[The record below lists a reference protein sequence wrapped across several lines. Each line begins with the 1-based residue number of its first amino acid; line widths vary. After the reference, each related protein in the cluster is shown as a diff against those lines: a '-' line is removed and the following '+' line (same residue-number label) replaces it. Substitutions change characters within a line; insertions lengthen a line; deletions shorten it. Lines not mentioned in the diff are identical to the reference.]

1 MREKRMH
8 REIKKILSKK
18 YVRLIVILLCG
29 FAILLG
35 WIGGVTQ
42 ATYYEDNNVV
52 SRGRKA
58 AINNIELYGSVGE
71 LSDKRVSEI
80 LLDYQMLVKKEG
92 KAKALQEI
100 GEANQAVLMYLSE
113 IYFPEDFFN
122 QEGLANIGDTKHFSE
137 ARVEAILNKFRREYG
152 NSEGTEVAIQKYAVA
167 TQKSVQFAW
176 RSPWVTYF
184 RIVSVLAILTALA
197 AIIIGT
203 DTFAYEKTQKMDLLL
218 TGLDCRGT
226 VHLLI
231 QQMMGVVTFL
241 TALWGG
247 IVLLFTIAFWQLV
260 PLPAL
265 GSSIQLIY
273 PLSIYSGTVKS
284 GWAVFLFLSWF
295 CILITG
301 LIAVAINHCIQ
312 NGIGSLGIAFA
323 VTILPL
329 AMEFVRGIPLG
340 VRSFVEIQPLA
351 MLWAEKLFSSFAL
364 YRIGNHCCNS
374 VGMGLMWNVVLL
386 MILFLVLMGRIFR
399 RTLKRGY

>member
-1 MREKRMH
+1 MH

-18 YVRLIVILLCG
+18 YVRLTVILLCG

-122 QEGLANIGDTKHFSE
+122 QEGLANIEDTKHFSE

-152 NSEGTEVAIQKYAVA
+152 NSEGTEAAIQKYAVA

-203 DTFAYEKTQKMDLLL
+203 DTFTYEKTQKMDLLL

-260 PLPAL
+260 PLPAS

-284 GWAVFLFLSWF
+284 GWVIFLFLSWF
-295 CILITG
+295 CILTTG

-312 NGIGSLGIAFA
+312 NGIGSLGITFA

-340 VRSFVEIQPLA
+340 VRSLVEIQPLA
-351 MLWAEKLFSSFAL
+351 MLWAEKLFSSFVL

-374 VGMGLMWNVVLL
+374 VEMGLMWNVVLL
-386 MILFLVLMGRIFR
+386 MILFLVFMGRIFR

>member
-42 ATYYEDNNVV
+42 ATYYENNNVV

-122 QEGLANIGDTKHFSE
+122 QEGLANIEDTKHFSE
-137 ARVEAILNKFRREYG
+137 ARVGAILNKFCREYG
-152 NSEGTEVAIQKYAVA
+152 NSEGTEAAIQKYAVA

-218 TGLDCRGT
+218 TGLDYRGT

-312 NGIGSLGIAFA
+312 NGIGSLGITFA

>member
-1 MREKRMH
+1 MH

-18 YVRLIVILLCG
+18 YVRLTVILLCG

-122 QEGLANIGDTKHFSE
+122 QEGLANIEDTKHFSE

-152 NSEGTEVAIQKYAVA
+152 NSEGTEAAIQKYAVA

-203 DTFAYEKTQKMDLLL
+203 DTFTYEKTQKMDLLL

-260 PLPAL
+260 PLPAS

-284 GWAVFLFLSWF
+284 GWVIFLFLSWF
-295 CILITG
+295 CILTTG

-312 NGIGSLGIAFA
+312 NGIGSLGITFA

-340 VRSFVEIQPLA
+340 VRSLVEIQPLA
-351 MLWAEKLFSSFAL
+351 MLWAEKLFSSFVL

-374 VGMGLMWNVVLL
+374 VEMGLMWNVVLL